1 MKSFFPPALVP
12 CLVLTFLLS
21 GCSWMPFSIPFI
33 GGDEEKP
40 DAVPAAVQNPTPTK
54 VSVSPK
60 VREYMLEAEKYW
72 TDSGE
77 CVDPEQAA
85 ALLDKAVELDPLDP
99 APYLLRSRALS
110 DMGYHN
116 DAFDDV
122 TKAIRLSPTAEA
134 YAVRGLI
141 CLKQN
146 QPRGAARDFEY
157 AEKLDP
163 REPKIYEYRA
173 AGAFLE
179 GRVSDACDDLE
190 RACRLGSCRPWEN
203 AQQNKVCR

>member
-1 MKSFFPPALVP
+1 MKLLFRTAPLFILAS
-12 CLVLTFLLS
+12 LLS
-21 GCSWMPFSIPFI
+21 GCSWFSFSLPFFSSEEPVVEQNVKAEKIDTAVK
-33 GGDEEKP
+33 GG
-40 DAVPAAVQNPTPTK
+40 
-54 VSVSPK
+54 VSPEARK
-60 VREYMLEAEKYW
+60 LLKEAEKYW

-173 AGAFLE
+173 AGACLE

>member
-1 MKSFFPPALVP
+1 MKFFQKYN
-12 CLVLTFLLS
+12 LLY
-21 GCSWMPFSIPFI
+21 FRFAILQRRHI
-33 GGDEEKP
+33 
-40 DAVPAAVQNPTPTK
+40 QITT
-54 VSVSPK
+54 
-60 VREYMLEAEKYW
+60 EYLGII
-72 TDSGE
+72 T
-77 CVDPEQAA
+77 CPR
-85 ALLDKAVELDPLDP
+85 KA
-99 APYLLRSRALS
+99 RALC
-110 DMGYHN
+110 DLGYLSE
-116 DAFDDV
+116 AFDDS
-122 TKAIRLSPTAEA
+122 TKAILLSPTAEA
-134 YAVRGLI
+134 YATRGLI